1 MKAKKYLVQ
10 TATTAESFCTENGY
24 DVKSFAANND
34 AQSALLTGKVDA
46 WVIDDLTA
54 AEMVKDYNA
63 KGDQKLVILDE
74 AMTTEP
80 YAFAFAHGSD
90 ALVSEINNILS
101 ELLSDGTIKD
111 IFAKYG
117 APYTSPVE

>member
-1 MKAKKYLVQ
+1 
-10 TATTAESFCTENGY
+10 
-24 DVKSFAANND
+24 
-34 AQSALLTGKVDA
+34 
-46 WVIDDLTA
+46 
-54 AEMVKDYNA
+54 MVKDYNA